1 MSNTPQSPEL
11 LALADLFPAPEQED
25 IARVAGVTVD
35 HPSFRHFLGMARH
48 YGLNPLLGDIWLIET
63 DVFDRGSGSWVS
75 ELRPAVGRDGFLKV
89 AGRDPN
95 VITPPRSN
103 VVYSKD
109 EFSFEDD
116 GTDVKISH
124 KTTLA
129 RTDEA
134 THEKGEMA
142 RGSVVGAWAKLFY
155 RDGRAPFF
163 YYAPIEEHGKRGT
176 VSEDGAE
183 AEEDWLGAWSYTSAM
198 IAKCAQ
204 SYVLRIGA
212 KITGVV
218 PADEIRGG
226 TKALTIA
233 GSKGT
238 WSGHQSAMLKQAA
251 TGKATNELIVRDLD
265 VPDEAKDA
273 LVLALER
280 INTLSPFSWATAK
293 VAIVTDGADEAKVH
307 ALIEEINVEI
317 SRLGGELVT
326 VGA

>member
-1 MSNTPQSPEL
+1 MSTTPQSPEL
-11 LALADLFPAPEQED
+11 LALADQFPADEQAD
-25 IARVAGVTVD
+25 IARVAGVTVE

-63 DVFDRGSGSWVS
+63 DVFDRGSGTWVTD
-75 ELRPAVGRDGFLKV
+75 LRPAVGRDGFLKV
-89 AGRDPN
+89 ASRDDN

-116 GTDVKISH
+116 GTDVKITH

-129 RTDEA
+129 RMDEA

-155 RDGRAPFF
+155 RDGRPPFF
-163 YYAPIEEHGKRGT
+163 YYAPIEEHGKRG
-176 VSEDGAE
+176 SSAQDGE
-183 AEEDWLGAWSYTSAM
+183 EPVEDWLGAWSYTSAM

-226 TKALTIA
+226 AKALTIA
-233 GSKGT
+233 GSKGS
-238 WSGHQSAMLKQAA
+238 WSDHPSAMVRQQA
-251 TGKATNELIVRDLD
+251 TQGVTNELIVSELD
-265 VPDEAKDA
+265 VPDDLRATLAEA
-273 LVLALER
+273 LRR

-293 VAIVTDGADEAKVH
+293 VAIVTDGADEAKVR

-317 SRLGGELVT
+317 AKLGGEQVK